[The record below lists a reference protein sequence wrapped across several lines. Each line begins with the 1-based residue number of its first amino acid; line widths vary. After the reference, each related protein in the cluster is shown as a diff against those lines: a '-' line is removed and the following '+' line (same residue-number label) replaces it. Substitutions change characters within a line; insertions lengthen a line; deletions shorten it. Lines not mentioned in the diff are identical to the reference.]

1 MLRRSLHEHEPPQA
15 TVEPAAPVAVPGP
28 AAPTGLVGMP
38 ALTVSLQRSLGNR
51 MVARALRQIARDE
64 DTDLDVAGEAIPLE
78 DPLQQPPSGGAAAP
92 TPTFDHSGGSTVT
105 VNADTAVEFSNQIV
119 ATIGAPHVSPEFQP
133 QIDFDFKVD
142 AAGNEV
148 PGTKTIKSI
157 GLNVKTAITKV
168 RWGMGR
174 ADDENKAM
182 IKRMVAEIQAH
193 EEAHRKIIES
203 AATTALAGAQKFVG
217 TKKIAEARAALT
229 TGLECTTNKGH
240 EALDGTEGKLTVSEV
255 RQPDG
260 TIKLE
265 LGKSSS
271 GAKYP
276 CKK

>member
-1 MLRRSLHEHEPPQA
+1 MLRLSVHEHEPPQA
-15 TVEPAAPVAVPGP
+15 TVEPAAPVAAPGP
-28 AAPTGLVGMP
+28 AAPTGLAGMP

-51 MVARALRQIARDE
+51 LVARPLAQIAREE

-78 DPLQQPPSGGAAAP
+78 DPLQTPSAPAAP

-105 VNADTAVEFSNQIV
+105 INADTAVDFSHQIT
-119 ATIGAPHVSPEFQP
+119 ASIGAPHVSPVFEP
-133 QIDFDFKVD
+133 QIEFDFKVD

-174 ADDENKAM
+174 ADEENKAM
-182 IKRMVAEIQAH
+182 IKQMVAAIQAH
-193 EEAHRKIIES
+193 EEAHRKIIET
-203 AATTALAGAQKFVG
+203 AATSALADAQKYVG
-217 TKKIAEARAALT
+217 TKKINDARKALT
-229 TGLECTTNKGH
+229 TTLECTTNKGH
-240 EALDGTEGKLTVSEV
+240 EALDASEGLMTVNEV
-255 RQPDG
+255 RQKDG

-265 LGKSSS
+265 LVRSSS
-271 GAKYP
+271 NAKYP